1 MRGTQLVLRGLTF
14 YWRTHLA
21 VVLGVATAV
30 AVLSGALL
38 VGDSVRGSLR
48 DLVVARLGRTDL
60 LVASAGLFRDD
71 LGAEIRSDTRF
82 TSSFGDLAPLFI
94 ARGIVTQQ
102 DSGRRV
108 GQVAVYGVDDRFW
121 KFHSVEGVS
130 GPSDREALI
139 SPALAEQLGA
149 AKGASVLVRL
159 QRPTDVPIETLQ
171 GRKDDLGRTLRL
183 TVAGVL
189 PGSSL
194 GEFSLEPQQADVR
207 AVFVPLSRLQQEL
220 ETPGRVNTL
229 LVSARPGRAN
239 AVAQLRSLVTAHTML
254 DDLGLTIKALE
265 ARNTFV
271 LGSAAGLIDDR
282 QAAAAQKALA
292 ESALQAR
299 PILTYLANTMRV
311 GDREVPYSLVTAL
324 DLTTIPVTGSSRTV
338 TNGTNA
344 PSGPSGPSDPI
355 VLNSWAAA
363 ELGARQGDPLT
374 MEYYVWEEPGRLVT
388 RTATFRVAG
397 IVPVEAGDRDLTPTL
412 EGVSDSPTLQEWDP
426 PFPVDLRRIR
436 PTDEEYWRRYKTT
449 PKAFVPLEAGQR
461 LWRSRYGAMTSLR
474 ITPQSG
480 TNLEDARKAYAQRLR
495 AAVDPMTLGFAVTDV
510 RAESLSAS
518 RGATDFG
525 EYLVYSVF
533 FSSSLR
539 CCLRRFFSSSA
550 SSSAPAKWAYCARW
564 DLGPA
569 RFGSCF

>member
-1 MRGTQLVLRGLTF
+1 MRRTQLVLRGLTF

-82 TSSFGDLAPLFI
+82 TSSFGGLAPLFI

-121 KFHSVEGVS
+121 RFHAVEGVS

-149 AKGASVLVRL
+149 AKGASVLVRV

-239 AVAQLRSLVTAHTML
+239 GGRSAAVARHRAH
-254 DDLGLTIKALE
+254 
-265 ARNTFV
+265 
-271 LGSAAGLIDDR
+271 
-282 QAAAAQKALA
+282 
-292 ESALQAR
+292 
-299 PILTYLANTMRV
+299 
-311 GDREVPYSLVTAL
+311 
-324 DLTTIPVTGSSRTV
+324 
-338 TNGTNA
+338 
-344 PSGPSGPSDPI
+344 
-355 VLNSWAAA
+355 
-363 ELGARQGDPLT
+363 
-374 MEYYVWEEPGRLVT
+374 
-388 RTATFRVAG
+388 
-397 IVPVEAGDRDLTPTL
+397 
-412 EGVSDSPTLQEWDP
+412 
-426 PFPVDLRRIR
+426 
-436 PTDEEYWRRYKTT
+436 
-449 PKAFVPLEAGQR
+449 
-461 LWRSRYGAMTSLR
+461 
-474 ITPQSG
+474 
-480 TNLEDARKAYAQRLR
+480 DAR
-495 AAVDPMTLGFAVTDV
+495 
-510 RAESLSAS
+510 
-518 RGATDFG
+518 
-525 EYLVYSVF
+525 
-533 FSSSLR
+533 
-539 CCLRRFFSSSA
+539 
-550 SSSAPAKWAYCARW
+550 
-564 DLGPA
+564 
-569 RFGSCF
+569 